1 MFARDNV
8 DRGRTRRVYQASA
21 RQKISLWVEMVVV
34 EERISTVCSFI
45 NVHLVAQTPI
55 LRFGPRESL
64 RIDHPIVG
72 LMQAH

>member
-34 EERISTVCSFI
+34 EEQGGNKGDFHGMFVYQCAPGGSNSDSQIW
-45 NVHLVAQTPI
+45 TP
-55 LRFGPRESL
+55 
-64 RIDHPIVG
+64 
-72 LMQAH
+72 